1 MAMMAPYLA
10 VKKARIARAGKQLYT
25 DMDVARRNLKPKQQK
40 SLYVEY
46 RPPEVLLK
54 HLNDFNYLKFTNN
67 HPTVALTDDNW
78 REHTVGVVG
87 GNAAVE
93 VTDDGEIFVTNDVVF
108 YDKKAYEDYQAGQVE
123 LSVGYESV
131 AAPVENA
138 DAVGY
143 DFVMLDI
150 TNIEHAALCDR
161 ARAGRNARILDSL
174 DIDKLFGGNGTMGKK
189 GSPLA
194 FLRSKTKDS
203 DVALSK
209 AVFDSLE
216 KFDKLGAEDQ
226 QKEIV
231 GVISRVSPLG
241 DGDDKDYLVA
251 AITDSFKNSAGAL
264 ERKDEV
270 GKIIDGLYAKCKEAD
285 EKAAQAVVDSI
296 LGKKDDE
303 EEEKKK
309 KEEEEK
315 KKEGDKKDKPTTDA
329 ASVEDIVAKA
339 LSGVTDSVVAG
350 IKDSLPAMVEKTVK
364 DALGLK
370 GDGDD
375 GSGSRVDDSLDEELD
390 PSFLLEGV
398 FGSN

>member
-10 VKKARIARAGKQLYT
+10 VKKARIARAGKQLYA
-25 DMDVARRNLKPKQQK
+25 DYEIMRRGLKPKQK
-40 SLYVEY
+40 KDTYVEY
-46 RPPEVLLK
+46 RPPEVVLK

-67 HPTVALTDDNW
+67 HPSVALTDDNW

-108 YDKKAYEDYQAGQVE
+108 YDKRAYEDYQAGKVE
-123 LSVGYESV
+123 ISVGYESV
-131 AAPVENA
+131 ATPVENF

-143 DFVMLDI
+143 DFIMLDI
-150 TNIEHAALCDR
+150 TNVEHAALCDK

-174 DIDKLFGGNGTMGKK
+174 DIERLFGGNKTMAKK

-203 DVALSK
+203 DIALSK

-216 KFDKLGAEDQ
+216 KFDKLDAETQ

-251 AITDSFKNSAGAL
+251 AITDSFKNAAGAL
-264 ERKDEV
+264 ERKEEV

-296 LGKKDDE
+296 LGKEDN
-303 EEEKKK
+303 
-309 KEEEEK
+309 
-315 KKEGDKKDKPTTDA
+315 KDKEKEDDKDKEDDDKATKDA
-329 ASVEDIVAKA
+329 ASVEEIVAKA
-339 LSGVTDSVVAG
+339 LAGVADSVVSG

-370 GDGDD
+370 EGEGGADL
-375 GSGSRVDDSLDEELD
+375 RVDDSMEDEFD
-390 PSFLLEGV
+390 PSFLLEGA